1 MKRKSVLEEPLPP
14 TETTPLDVWCCAAYE
29 RLQALSEKYGL
40 DPRGPAF
47 DAAFAIARDYVPGF
61 QVRRKSGPRAS
72 LDQGA
77 RDLILCMELARAELE
92 EWPGGVETAAHDLAA
107 RWQARG
113 KKVTGR
119 SLATRYYEIK
129 KKGITPAMKRAA
141 KVLAP
146 EVQPISAQE

>member
-1 MKRKSVLEEPLPP
+1 MTRKSVLEEPLPP

-29 RLQALSEKYGL
+29 RMMALAEKYGL
-40 DPRGPAF
+40 DPGGPAF

-77 RDLILCMELARAELE
+77 RDLILCMELVQAELGAL
-92 EWPGGVETAAHDLAA
+92 PGGVDTAAHDLAA

-119 SLATRYYEIK
+119 SLATRYYKIK
-129 KKGITPAMKRAA
+129 REGITPAMKRAA
-141 KVLAP
+141 KVLTP